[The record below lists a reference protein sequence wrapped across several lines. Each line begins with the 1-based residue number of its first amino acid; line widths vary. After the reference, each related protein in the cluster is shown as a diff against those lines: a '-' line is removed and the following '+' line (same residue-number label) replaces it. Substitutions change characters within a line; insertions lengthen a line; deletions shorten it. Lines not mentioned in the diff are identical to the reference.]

1 MKTPEL
7 RELLSR
13 HGLHLSRELGQNF
26 LTDEDLAA
34 DLARRAGASADDLV
48 IEVGTG
54 LGVLTRAIA
63 PPGVASCSRSGAE
76 KTRACVSSCM
86 ATRTR

>member
-34 DLARRAGASADDLV
+34 DLARRAGASAGDLV

-54 LGVLTRAIA
+54 LGVLIA
-63 PPGVASCSRSGAE
+63 FSFTQRITVDNE
-76 KTRACVSSCM
+76 KFYQISLLLK
-86 ATRTR
+86 